1 MTDPRQ
7 WAVMLPKQ
15 RSGLLTRI
23 VDDEAV
29 ILDRDADNVHRL
41 NITATMIWNQCDG
54 EASSQAIAE
63 RVAADF
69 GRAVEEVLPDV
80 VGVLE
85 RFRVLGL
92 LETE

>member
-1 MTDPRQ
+1 MGG
-7 WAVMLPKQ
+7 MLPKQ
-15 RSGLLTRI
+15 RSDLLTHI

-29 ILDRDADNVHRL
+29 VLDRAADNVHRL
-41 NITATMIWNQCDG
+41 NITATVIWSQCDG

-80 VGVLE
+80 VDVLE

-92 LETE
+92 LEIE